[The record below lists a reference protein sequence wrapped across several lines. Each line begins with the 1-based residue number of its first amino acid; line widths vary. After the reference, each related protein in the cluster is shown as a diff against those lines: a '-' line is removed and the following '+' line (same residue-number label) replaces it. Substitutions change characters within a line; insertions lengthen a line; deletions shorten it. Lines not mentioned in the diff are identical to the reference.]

1 MNNYFIGIDIGTSNI
16 KSVLFDDNFNEL
28 YVASRKN
35 ITNHPAENLA
45 EQDMLAV
52 WQTTLETLKEVILCT
67 DINPFHV
74 KGIGITGQ
82 GEGLWLI
89 DEYGNPVRPA
99 ILWCDSRAAEI
110 VNEVTENTTL
120 MRLIEN
126 ETGTQPLPCNT
137 SMILSWMT
145 RHEPENLRR
154 AKHILFAKDWIRYK
168 LTGKIGLETSDTGI
182 SILDIK
188 KLCLSETVFNNF
200 NLNNQRHLFTNIA
213 KSTEP
218 VSGITQYIATQT
230 GLSPETLVC
239 YGALDVS
246 AAALGMGAINEGDVF
261 TIMGTTC
268 CTGVINSKIK
278 LNQGSSRCI
287 PHALDGLYI
296 DLTAT
301 LSGTPNIDWCIKS
314 ISTTE
319 SFSEIEKQISSIP
332 AGSGGCIYHPYLS
345 GERAPFYNENARANF
360 FGINTT
366 TTRQHLIRSVY
377 EGVAFTIKDALQD
390 YPSNGKIYL
399 SGGGTKSACWS
410 QIISDITGRT
420 VILSSITENAARGAA
435 ILAAI
440 SSNTI
445 NINDTNKLF
454 NINKTYLPSHD
465 NTELYTKIFK
475 LYKQFR
481 ITNTKLWDMRA
492 DIFKSHVNQP

>member
-1 MNNYFIGIDIGTSNI
+1 MDNYFIGIDIGTSSI

-35 ITNHPAENLA
+35 ITNHPAENMA
-45 EQDMLAV
+45 EQDMLTV
-52 WQTTLETLKEVILCT
+52 WQTTLETLEDIVLST
-67 DINPFHV
+67 DINLSHV
-74 KGIGITGQ
+74 KAIGLSGQ

-110 VNEVTENTTL
+110 VNEITEDTTL
-120 MRLIEN
+120 MKLIET
-126 ETGTQPLPCNT
+126 ETGTSPLPCNT
-137 SMILSWMT
+137 SMILSWMV
-145 RHEPENLRR
+145 RHEPENLKR
-154 AKHILFAKDWIRYK
+154 AKYILYAKDWVRYK
-168 LTGKIGLETSDTGI
+168 LTGKIGLEVSDTGI
-182 SILDIK
+182 SILDLK
-188 KLCLSETVFNNF
+188 NLCLSESVFNNL
-200 NLNNQRHLFTNIA
+200 NLNRQRHLFSNVG

-218 VSGITQYIATQT
+218 FSCITPLIAAQT
-230 GLSPETLVC
+230 GLSAQTLVC

-268 CTGVINSKIK
+268 CTGVINSQMKF
-278 LNQGSSRCI
+278 NHGSSRCI

-314 ISTTE
+314 ISTTGD
-319 SFSEIEKQISSIP
+319 FLEIEKQISSIP
-332 AGSGGCIYHPYLS
+332 AGSGGCLYHPYLS

-377 EGVAFTIKDALQD
+377 EGVAFTIRDALQN

-399 SGGGTKSACWS
+399 SGGGTKSSCWS

-420 VILSSITENAARGAA
+420 VIVSSITENSARGAA

-440 SSNTI
+440 ASNTI
-445 NINDTNKLF
+445 RIENIKKSFD
-454 NINKTYLPSHD
+454 ISKTYTPSYE
-465 NTELYTKIFK
+465 NTELYARIFK
-475 LYKQFR
+475 LYKHFR
-481 ITNTKLWDMRA
+481 ITNSKLWDMRA
-492 DIFKSHVNQP
+492 DIFKSRTH